1 MREASRD
8 DAEALYELAREL
20 AGTLGDQLPQA
31 KSVRA
36 RFDELLE
43 EPRAR
48 VLIAE
53 DEGGVV
59 GAANLWIKPDLAHGD
74 TVIEVPM
81 LVVSGNARRRGI
93 GKLLVDEIQNIAAD
107 ENASIVELIATKDNE
122 VPPDLSTGLW
132 VLSRLTTS
140 PWSSS
145 ARWRDSPDS
154 LKSREPNFTTLVA
167 MPAGSRRRRRAGGR

>member
-1 MREASRD
+1 MDEDRVVPGTLPTVREASRE

-20 AGTLGDQLPQA
+20 AGALGDQIPQEKA
-31 KSVRA
+31 VRA

-53 DEGGVV
+53 DKDGVV

-107 ENASIVELIATKDNE
+107 ENASLVELIATKDN
-122 VPPDLSTGLW
+122 DA
-132 VLSRLTTS
+132 
-140 PWSSS
+140 
-145 ARWRDSPDS
+145 ARSFYRSLGFVETDHVALEFVGEMRDSPD
-154 LKSREPNFTTLVA
+154 P
-167 MPAGSRRRRRAGGR
+167 